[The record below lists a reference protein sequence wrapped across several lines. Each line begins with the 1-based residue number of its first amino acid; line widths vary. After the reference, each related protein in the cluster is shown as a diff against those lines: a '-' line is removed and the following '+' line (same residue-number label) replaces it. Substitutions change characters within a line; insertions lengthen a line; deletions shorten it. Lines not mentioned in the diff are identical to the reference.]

1 MAGPGGSVMGE
12 FLTRQHSPTVN
23 SVVFGAS
30 CLGSSPFTGCV
41 PLGRAGSLTSGS
53 SPAGWGY
60 DTTHLTG
67 LL

>member
-41 PLGRAGSLTSGS
+41 SLGRFLNLWLLTCRMGV
-53 SPAGWGY
+53 
-60 DTTHLTG
+60 
-67 LL
+67 

>member
-41 PLGRAGSLTSGS
+41 PLGRFLNLWLLTCRM
-53 SPAGWGY
+53 
-60 DTTHLTG
+60 G
-67 LL
+67 L